1 MRLIVQPE
9 DGVVPVVAGIR
20 SAKKTLD
27 MPIFRLDHI
36 EVDKAIKSAV
46 KRGVIVRTLIA
57 HTNTGGEKGLRKLEQ
72 RLLATGATVSRTA
85 DDLVRYHNKFM
96 IIDGKTLFVMGF
108 NYTHLDI
115 DRSRSFG
122 IIATNRRL
130 VQEAVKLFDADFNRQ
145 PYEAG
150 MKQFLVSPENS
161 RAELAAFLRGARKQ
175 LLIYDVR
182 ITDNAM
188 IRILRERAKAGVE
201 IKMMGKLQKKDLDVL
216 VEKFP
221 GKLHARA
228 IIQDGKKAFIG
239 SQSLRRLELDERREV
254 GVIFNDEPIVRQ
266 LVSVFESDWAETDTG
281 KKELE
286 EMNETAMHKAME
298 KAKKAKRKAKQQKKK
313 RK

>member
-9 DGVVPVVAGIR
+9 DGVVPVVTAIR
-20 SAKKTLD
+20 SARKTLD

-57 HTNTGGEKGLRKLEQ
+57 HTNRGGEKGLRKLEQ
-72 RLLATGATVSRTA
+72 RLLATGATVSRT
-85 DDLVRYHNKFM
+85 DDNLIRYHNKFM
-96 IIDGKTLFVMGF
+96 IVDGRTLFIMGF

-122 IIATNRRL
+122 IIASNRRL
-130 VQEAVKLFDADFNRQ
+130 VHEAIKLFEADFNRQ
-145 PYEAG
+145 PYTAG
-150 MKQFLVSPENS
+150 LRSFLVSPENA
-161 RAELAAFLRGARKQ
+161 RAELAALLKGAKKQ

-188 IRILRERAKAGVE
+188 IRVLRERAKSGVE
-201 IKMMGKLQKKDLDVL
+201 IRMLGKLQKKDLDVK

-221 GKLHARA
+221 GKLHARV

-239 SQSLRRLELDERREV
+239 SQSLRRLELDKRREV
-254 GVIFNDEPIVRQ
+254 GVVVTDPRAVRQ
-266 LVSVFESDWAETDTG
+266 LTSVFESDWDLTDSG
-281 KKELE
+281 KKAAE
-286 EMNETAMHKAME
+286 EAPKHKSDS
-298 KAKKAKRKAKQQKKK
+298 
-313 RK
+313 

>member
-9 DGVVPVVAGIR
+9 DGVVPVVAAIR
-20 SAKKTLD
+20 SAKKSLD

-57 HTNTGGEKGLRKLEQ
+57 HTNTGGDKGLRKLEQ

-96 IIDGKTLFVMGF
+96 IVDGRTLLVMGF

-122 IIATNRRL
+122 VIMTNRRL
-130 VQEAVKLFDADFNRQ
+130 VQEAMKLFDADFNRQ
-145 PYEAG
+145 PYQAG
-150 MKQFLVSPENS
+150 LKQFLVSPENS
-161 RAELAAFLRGARKQ
+161 RAELAALLRGARKQ

-188 IRILRERAKAGVE
+188 IRILKERAKAGVD
-201 IKMMGKLQKKDLDVL
+201 IKMMGKLQKKDVGVR

-221 GKLHARA
+221 GKLHART
-228 IIQDGKKAFIG
+228 IIQDGRKAFVG

-254 GVIFNDEPIVRQ
+254 GVVFTDPSIVRQ

-281 KKELE
+281 KKEAE
-286 EMNETAMHKAME
+286 EMNETAMFKAME
-298 KAKKAKRKAKQQKKK
+298 RAKKARKSKQKRK

>member
-9 DGVVPVVAGIR
+9 DGVVPIVTAIR
-20 SAKKTLD
+20 SAKKSLD

-57 HTNTGGEKGLRKLEQ
+57 HTNSGGEKSLRKLED

-96 IIDGKTLFVMGF
+96 IVDNRTLLVMGF

-122 IIATNRRL
+122 VITTDRRL
-130 VQEAVKLFDADFNRQ
+130 VGEAVKLFEADFNRQ
-145 PYEAG
+145 PYTAG
-150 MKQFLVSPENS
+150 HKSFLVSPENS
-161 RAELAAFLRGARKQ
+161 RTELAALLRGAKKQ

-188 IRILRERAKAGVE
+188 FRILKERAKAGVE
-201 IKMMGKLQKKDLDVL
+201 IRMLGKMQKKDLDAKI
-216 VEKFP
+216 EKFP
-221 GKLHARA
+221 GKLHARV
-228 IIQDGKKAFIG
+228 IIQDGRKAFVG

-254 GVIFNDEPIVRQ
+254 GVVFTDEPVVKE
-266 LVSVFESDWAETDTG
+266 LVQTFESDWSETDSG
-281 KKELE
+281 QKAAEEREKK
-286 EMNETAMHKAME
+286 
-298 KAKKAKRKAKQQKKK
+298 KKK
-313 RK
+313 R

>member
-20 SAKKTLD
+20 SARKTID

-57 HTNTGGEKGLRKLEQ
+57 HTNSGGEKGLRKLEQ
-72 RLLATGATVSRTA
+72 RLLATGATVSRTD
-85 DDLVRYHNKFM
+85 DDLIRYHNKFM
-96 IIDGKTLFVMGF
+96 IVDGRTLFVLGF

-122 IIATNRRL
+122 IIATSRRL
-130 VQEAVKLFDADFNRQ
+130 VQEAIKLFEADFNRQ
-145 PYEAG
+145 SYAAG
-150 MKQFLVSPENS
+150 LKSFLVSPENS
-161 RAELAAFLRGARKQ
+161 RTELAALLRGAKKQ

-188 IRILRERAKAGVE
+188 IRILKERAKAGVE
-201 IKMMGKLQKKDLDVL
+201 IRMMGKLQKKDLDARI
-216 VEKFP
+216 ERFP
-221 GKLHARA
+221 GKLHART
-228 IIQDGKKAFIG
+228 IIQDSRKAFVG

-254 GVIFNDEPIVRQ
+254 GVIVTDPRVVRQ
-266 LVSVFESDWAETDTG
+266 LVSTFESDWAQTDSG
-281 KKELE
+281 KKDAAGKE
-286 EMNETAMHKAME
+286 NTR
-298 KAKKAKRKAKQQKKK
+298 KR
-313 RK
+313 

>member
-9 DGVVPVVAGIR
+9 DGVVPVVTGIR
-20 SAKKTLD
+20 SARKSID

-57 HTNTGGEKGLRKLEQ
+57 HTNTGGEKSLRQLEQ

-96 IIDGKTLFVMGF
+96 IVDGRTLYVMGF

-122 IIATNRRL
+122 IVTSNRRL
-130 VQEAVKLFDADFNRQ
+130 VGEAIKLFEADFNRQ
-145 PYEAG
+145 PYSPG
-150 MKQFLVSPENS
+150 LKSFLVSPENS
-161 RAELAAFLRGARKQ
+161 RTGLSALLRGAKKQ

-182 ITDNAM
+182 ITDDAM
-188 IRILRERAKAGVE
+188 IRILKERAKAGVE
-201 IKMMGKLQKKDLDVL
+201 IRMLGKLQKKDLDAQI
-216 VEKFP
+216 EKFP
-221 GKLHARA
+221 GKLHARV
-228 IIQDGKKAFIG
+228 IIQDGRKAFIG

-254 GVIFNDEPIVRQ
+254 GVVFTDPPVVKELIQ
-266 LVSVFESDWAETDTG
+266 TFESDWSETDAG
-281 KKELE
+281 KAAAE
-286 EMNETAMHKAME
+286 EEE
-298 KAKKAKRKAKQQKKK
+298 KNAKKKQRQ
-313 RK
+313 

>member
-9 DGVVPVVAGIR
+9 DGVVPVVAAIR
-20 SAKKTLD
+20 SAKKSLD

-72 RLLATGATVSRTA
+72 RLLSTGATVSRTA

-96 IIDGKTLFVMGF
+96 IVDGRTLLVMGF

-122 IIATNRRL
+122 IVATNRRL
-130 VQEAVKLFDADFNRQ
+130 VQEAMKLFDADFNRQ

-150 MKQFLVSPENS
+150 TKQFLVSPENS
-161 RAELAAFLRGARKQ
+161 RAELAALLRGARKQ

-188 IRILRERAKAGVE
+188 IRILKERAKAGVE
-201 IKMMGKLQKKDLDVL
+201 IKMMGKMQKKDVGVQ

-221 GKLHARA
+221 GKLHART
-228 IIQDGKKAFIG
+228 IIQDGKKAFVG

-254 GVIFNDEPIVRQ
+254 GVVFTDAPIVRQ
-266 LVSVFESDWAETDTG
+266 LVAVFESDWAETDTG
-281 KKELE
+281 KKEAE
-286 EMNETAMHKAME
+286 KMNETAMFKAME
-298 KAKKAKRKAKQQKKK
+298 KAKKARKSKQKRK

>member
-9 DGVVPVVAGIR
+9 DGVVPVVAAIR
-20 SAKKTLD
+20 NAKKTLD

-57 HTNTGGEKGLRKLEQ
+57 HTNSGGEKGLRKLEQ

-96 IIDGKTLFVMGF
+96 IVDGRTLFVMGF

-122 IIATNRRL
+122 IVTSTRRL
-130 VQEAVKLFDADFNRQ
+130 VQEATRLFEADFNRQ
-145 PYEAG
+145 PYAPG
-150 MKQFLVSPENS
+150 LKTFLVSPENARTLLADFLK
-161 RAELAAFLRGARKQ
+161 RAKKQ

-182 ITDNAM
+182 ITDSAM
-188 IRILRERAKAGVE
+188 VRILKERARAGVE
-201 IKMMGKLQKKDLDVL
+201 IRMMGKLNKKDPGAI

-228 IIQDGKKAFIG
+228 IIQDGRKAFIG
-239 SQSLRRLELDERREV
+239 SQSLRRLELDARREV
-254 GVIFNDEPIVRQ
+254 GVIIADKRIVRQ
-266 LVSVFESDWAETDTG
+266 LTATFESDWALTDSG
-281 KKELE
+281 REAAARAPE
-286 EMNETAMHKAME
+286 
-298 KAKKAKRKAKQQKKK
+298 RKKK
-313 RK
+313 KKG

>member
-9 DGVVPVVAGIR
+9 DGVVPMVTAIR
-20 SAKKTLD
+20 AAKKSID

-57 HTNTGGEKGLRKLEQ
+57 HTNRGGEKGLRRLEQ
-72 RLLATGATVSRTA
+72 RLLSTGATVSRTD

-96 IIDGKTLFVMGF
+96 IIDDRTLFVMGF

-122 IIATNRRL
+122 IVTNDRRL
-130 VQEAVKLFDADFNRQ
+130 VQEASKLFEADFNRR
-145 PYEAG
+145 PYSAG
-150 MKQFLVSPENS
+150 VKSFLVSPENS
-161 RAELAAFLRGARKQ
+161 RAQLAEFLRGAKKQ

-188 IRILRERAKAGVE
+188 IRILKERAKAGVV
-201 IKMMGKLQKKDLDVL
+201 IRMMGKLQKRDLDAM

-228 IIQDGKKAFIG
+228 MIQDGRKAFIG

-254 GVIFNDEPIVRQ
+254 GVIFTEPAVVKQ
-266 LVSVFESDWAETDTG
+266 LISVFESDWAETDSG
-281 KKELE
+281 KKAFE
-286 EMNETAMHKAME
+286 EKE
-298 KAKKAKRKAKQQKKK
+298 KAKEKRKAK
-313 RK
+313 RR

>member
-9 DGVVPVVAGIR
+9 DGVVPVVAAIR
-20 SAKKTLD
+20 SAKKSLD

-96 IIDGKTLFVMGF
+96 IVDGRTLFVMGF

-122 IIATNRRL
+122 IVATNRRL
-130 VQEAVKLFDADFNRQ
+130 VQEAVKLFDADFNRR

-150 MKQFLVSPENS
+150 LKQFLVSPENS
-161 RAELAAFLRGARKQ
+161 RTELAALLRGAKKQ
-175 LLIYDVR
+175 LLIYDIR

-188 IRILRERAKAGVE
+188 IRILKERAKSGVE
-201 IKMMGKLQKKDLDVL
+201 IRMMGKLQKKDVGVQ

-221 GKLHARA
+221 GKLHVRA
-228 IIQDGKKAFIG
+228 MIQDGKRAFIG

-254 GVIFNDEPIVRQ
+254 GVVFTDAPIVRQ
-266 LVSVFESDWAETDTG
+266 LVSVFESDWAETDSG
-281 KKELE
+281 KKEAE
-286 EMNETAMHKAME
+286 ELNETAMRQAK
-298 KAKKAKRKAKQQKKK
+298 KAKKARHKSKQKRQ